1 MKILKF
7 IIAPALLLLLL
18 QSSGCPHYNF
28 TGGRADLTDTVTV
41 SVMTFTN
48 SAPLTKTTFPQTFS
62 EAMRDGIQHQT
73 RCKMVPK
80 NGDLNFEGSV
90 TGYTVTPIAVQGGGN
105 NTTALNSLTVTV
117 NVIYTDNVNEKYS
130 FESTFTRYAD
140 FPSSQNLSAVEDQL
154 LKDISDQ
161 LVQDILN
168 RSINAW

>member
-1 MKILKF
+1 
-7 IIAPALLLLLL
+7 
-18 QSSGCPHYNF
+18 
-28 TGGRADLTDTVTV
+28 
-41 SVMTFTN
+41 
-48 SAPLTKTTFPQTFS
+48 
-62 EAMRDGIQHQT
+62 
-73 RCKMVPK
+73 
-80 NGDLNFEGSV
+80 LNFEGSV

-105 NTTALNSLTVTV
+105 NTTALNRLTVTV